1 MSGFKCLKTKLDV
14 TVLILLAPFVV
25 IISLRCKACSTT
37 KKVIIFWENEITN
50 TLTGYYFRAFCC
62 YGK

>member
-1 MSGFKCLKTKLDV
+1 MSGFKCLKTETGV

-25 IISLRCKACSTT
+25 RMSLGCEACSTT
-37 KKVIIFWENEITN
+37 KKVIIFWENEKTN
-50 TLTGYYFRAFCC
+50 TLTGYYFREFCC